1 VLHHPRYGSLV
12 TRPCTPAEL
21 LERLSAL
28 EIQVTTVEHPPV
40 YTVDQARQHRE
51 GQRGGFSK
59 NLFLRNK
66 KGKMW
71 LVVAEEEAPIDLK
84 GLGLGLGAGRFS
96 FASPARLE
104 RYLGVTP
111 GAVTPFGLIN
121 DTEQVVSVVI
131 DRRLE
136 ALDPLNFHPLDNA
149 RTTAISPGDLLRFI
163 AATGHSCELVDLTRF
178 APA

>member
-1 VLHHPRYGSLV
+1 M
-12 TRPCTPAEL
+12 TTTPDEL
-21 LERLSAL
+21 FAFLSEL
-28 EIQVTTVEHPPV
+28 KINTETVEHPPV

-51 GQRGGFSK
+51 GLRGGFSK

-71 LVVAEEEAPIDLK
+71 LVVAEEEAPIELK
-84 GLGLGLGAGRFS
+84 SLGRGLGAGPFS

-121 DTEQVVSVVI
+121 DTEGVVRVVI
-131 DRRLE
+131 DKRLE

-149 RTTAISPGDLLRFI
+149 RTTAIAPGDLLHFI
-163 AATGHSCELVDLTRF
+163 EATGHPYELVDLTRF
-178 APA
+178 VPV

>member
-1 VLHHPRYGSLV
+1 V
-12 TRPCTPAEL
+12 TTTPDEL
-21 LERLSAL
+21 FTFLREL
-28 EIQVTTVEHPPV
+28 EITTETIEHPPV
-40 YTVDQARQHRE
+40 YTVEQAQQHRE
-51 GQRGGFSK
+51 GLRGGFSK

-71 LVVAEEEAPIDLK
+71 LVVAEESAPIDLK
-84 GLGLGLGAGRFS
+84 TLGRGLGAGPFS

-121 DTEQVVSVVI
+121 DTEGVVRVVL
-131 DRRLE
+131 DKRLE

-149 RTTAISPGDLLRFI
+149 RTTAISPRDLLRFI
-163 AATGHSCELVDLTRF
+163 EATGHPCDLVDLTHF